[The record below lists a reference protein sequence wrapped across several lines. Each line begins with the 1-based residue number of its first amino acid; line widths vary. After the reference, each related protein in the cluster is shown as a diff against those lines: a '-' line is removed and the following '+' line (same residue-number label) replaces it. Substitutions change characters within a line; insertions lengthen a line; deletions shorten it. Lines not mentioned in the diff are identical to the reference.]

1 MRRRNSYIWALGASL
16 VATVLGFSGRASQSV
31 VAETNSVPSPALSKA
46 YVESA
51 ALCEILL
58 TQSHGCTHTLPTK
71 AVSVEFRSIRIKP
84 ARRVDR
90 RLVRTALQSH
100 PATSPSKPLLKSNSQ
115 IISDGSTD

>member
-71 AVSVEFRSIRIKP
+71 AVSVEFRSIRIKRLAELIDVSSELLYSP
-84 ARRVDR
+84 IQRRPPPN
-90 RLVRTALQSH
+90 LS
-100 PATSPSKPLLKSNSQ
+100 
-115 IISDGSTD
+115 